1 MFGKNPH
8 RFLYLLIS
16 LLLTILVF
24 PVIEELERGR
34 WLFGLFSSAILLSA
48 VYAVSERKGYVTL
61 ALFLVVPAL
70 ALGWTANF
78 LDSASLHLAGNVV
91 MVLLLCLVAALILS
105 DVLRTERV
113 SREKIF
119 GALSVYLLIGFIWA
133 ILFFMVDF
141 LVPGSFRMAQEGTQ
155 TSARMIYFSFVTL
168 TTLGYGDIIPLSAAA
183 RGLANV
189 EALLGQLY
197 LTVLVARLVGL
208 YITHSQQEGR

>member
-1 MFGKNPH
+1 MFGQN
-8 RFLYLLIS
+8 RFLYLLIA
-16 LLLTILVF
+16 LLLVILVF

-34 WLFGLFSSAILLSA
+34 WLFNLFSSAILLSA
-48 VYAVSERKGYVTL
+48 VYAVNERKGYFIL
-61 ALFLVVPAL
+61 ALILAIPAL

-78 LDSASLHLAGNVV
+78 LDSSSLRFAGNTVT
-91 MVLLLCLVAALILS
+91 VLLLWLIVALILS
-105 DVLRTERV
+105 HVLRAERV

-141 LVPGSFRMAQEGTQ
+141 LVPGSFRTAQEGTQ

-168 TTLGYGDIIPLSAAA
+168 TTLGYGDIVPLSPAA
-183 RGLANV
+183 RALAMV

-208 YITHSQQEGR
+208 HITHSQQEEGS